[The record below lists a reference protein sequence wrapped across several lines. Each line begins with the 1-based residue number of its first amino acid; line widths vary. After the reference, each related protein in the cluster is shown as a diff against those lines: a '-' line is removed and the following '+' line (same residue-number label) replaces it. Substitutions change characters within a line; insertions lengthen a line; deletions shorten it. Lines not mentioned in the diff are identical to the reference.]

1 MNRDY
6 VLRRVGQGVLT
17 VWAVITI
24 TFGMIR
30 LLPGDP
36 RTFLMAMSAGR
47 GADVDPEQLIDETA
61 YDPGAT
67 ILEQYVAYL
76 GNLARG
82 DLGMST
88 FFDEPVAG
96 ILVEALPWTI
106 FIVALALPLTFA
118 IGIVLG
124 AVMAY
129 EEGSRFDVVASS
141 VATFLNSVPYYL
153 AAVVMVYFLGYQSG
167 LFPNRRRYPAGVDPG
182 LSVDFVAGAFYHA
195 ALPVLSIVITA
206 FGFRALAMRGNS
218 IQVLGEDYVRVADLR
233 GLPDRRIALQY
244 VGRNAVLPV
253 YTEFMIAIGVVMGST
268 VLLEEIFQ
276 YEGLGY
282 FFFRAIGAR
291 DYPLMMGAFLVI
303 SITVVL
309 GLLVA
314 DLTYGFIDPRAAT
327 GGSGEDE
334 PSLREQLGALALW
347 ARRVPARLRWW
358 ARRRFSGHDRAA
370 ATPATTGGDTAFEVT
385 ADVDVSRRERYRRLV
400 DEYVLAPG
408 RIIWSDRRAR
418 VGAAIILLYVLV
430 GTVGSRLVPE
440 PGTGDNPQ
448 LVGAFRT
455 LEYPFGT
462 NIQGVDL
469 LAQTIH
475 STGPMLE
482 MIAAGAV
489 ASTIVA
495 TAAGLLAGYSGGWV
509 DRVIMLCADIILS
522 IPGLPLVM
530 VLAVIF
536 EPTRPWAVGL
546 MLTVNLWGG
555 TARQIRSQV
564 LAIRDESYVEAS
576 DIMSLG
582 KPTILVKDILP
593 NIMPFVFVRGVNMA
607 RQVIVLSVALYFLGV
622 LPIDQFNWGV
632 MLQDAYNNGALYTP
646 AAVHWLMVPT
656 LTIVV
661 FIYGLILFAQ
671 GTDRVFNPQV
681 RARHAETLDEDE
693 FEAESE
699 PQSTIATGG
708 D

>member
-1 MNRDY
+1 MNRNY
-6 VLRRVGQGVLT
+6 VVRRAGQAAVT
-17 VWAVITI
+17 VWAVVTI

-36 RTFLMAMSAGR
+36 QAFLMAMSAGR
-47 GADVDPEQLIDETA
+47 GANVDPDLLLEETS
-61 YDPGAT
+61 YDPDAT
-67 ILEQYVAYL
+67 LIEQYVGYV
-76 GNLARG
+76 GNLAGG
-82 DLGMST
+82 DLGVST
-88 FFDEPVAG
+88 HFQEPVAG
-96 ILVEALPWTI
+96 ILAESLPWTL
-106 FIVALALPLTFA
+106 FIVALALPLTFG

-124 AVMAY
+124 AIMAY
-129 EEGSRFDVVASS
+129 REGSRFDVVLSS
-141 VATFLNSVPYYL
+141 LSTFLNSVPYYL

-167 LFPNRRRYPAGVDPG
+167 LFPNRRRYPAHVDPG
-182 LSVDFVAGAFYHA
+182 LSLDFVMGAFYHA

-244 VGRNAVLPV
+244 VGRNAVLPI
-253 YTEFMIAIGVVMGST
+253 YTEFMIGIGVVLGST
-268 VLLEEIFQ
+268 VILERIFQ
-276 YEGLGY
+276 YEGLG
-282 FFFRAIGAR
+282 FFFYRAIGAR

-314 DLTYGFIDPRAAT
+314 DLTYGLIDPRAST
-327 GGSGEDE
+327 KDVGVDV
-334 PSLREQLGALALW
+334 PSIRERLGFLALW
-347 ARRVPARLRWW
+347 FRRLPERFRGWSH
-358 ARRRFSGHDRAA
+358 RRFRGNRRASA
-370 ATPATTGGDTAFEVT
+370 APTATAGDSPFEVT
-385 ADVDVSRRERYRRLV
+385 ADVDVSRRERYRRFL

-408 RIIWSDRRAR
+408 RIIWSDTRAR
-418 VGAAIILLYVLV
+418 IGAAIILLYLLI
-430 GTVGSRLVPE
+430 GTVGVKLVPE
-440 PGTGDNPQ
+440 PTSDGPQ
-448 LVGAFRT
+448 YVGAFRT
-455 LEYPFGT
+455 LEYPLGT
-462 NIQGVDL
+462 NVLGTDL
-469 LAQTIH
+469 FREVVHATP
-475 STGPMLE
+475 PMLE

-489 ASTIVA
+489 ASTVVA
-495 TAAGLLAGYSGGWV
+495 TAAGLVSGYSGGWV
-509 DRVIMLCADIILS
+509 DRGIMLCADIILA

-530 VLAVIF
+530 VLAVII
-536 EPTRPWAVGL
+536 EPTQPWAVGL

-564 LAIRDESYVEAS
+564 LAIRGESYVEAS

-622 LPIDQFNWGV
+622 LTFSGTNWGI
-632 MLQDAYNNGALYTP
+632 MLRSAYENGGLYSP
-646 AAVHWLMVPT
+646 AAVHWLMIPT
-656 LTIVV
+656 VTIVA

-681 RARHAETLDEDE
+681 RARHAETLDEEE
-693 FEAESE
+693 FEGESE
-699 PQSTIATGG
+699 PKTTIATGG